1 MQSLT
6 KRWTKRLTDKGLTPF
21 GGRRGV
27 SRLYRRPI
35 WRPAGFLA
43 SLPRGVGLAAS
54 VAYLLAWGAYGM
66 VLSGQTLEVVND
78 TTARLGFAISA
89 VRITGQ
95 REIDEADVLDTLSI
109 HSGQSLF
116 LYDANS
122 ARERLKTLPW
132 VQDVSVMKLYP
143 GTLRVILEERVPSA
157 LWQRSVNDPVQ
168 IVDSA
173 GKVISGRLEARYARL
188 PRVVGEG
195 AESRVAEIT
204 SLLDDV
210 PELQKKVRAS
220 MLVSHRRWDLF
231 LDNGVQVML
240 PEVEPLK
247 AAQKLQDLDKKS
259 GLLDRDLTVVDL
271 RLPDRVAIRLS
282 DDAAK
287 ARADLVAARNKA
299 LKKRE
304 QDA

>member
-1 MQSLT
+1 MKTS
-6 KRWTKRLTDKGLTPF
+6 WTKRLVGKGFGPF

-27 SRLYRRPI
+27 SRLHRRPV
-35 WRPAGFLA
+35 WRQADLLTN
-43 SLPRGVGLAAS
+43 LPRGVGLFAS

-66 VLSGQTLEVVND
+66 VLSGQTLEVINNS
-78 TTARLGFAISA
+78 TARAGFAISA

-95 REIDEADVLDTLSI
+95 RESDEGDVLDTLSI

-122 ARERLKTLPW
+122 ARDRLKTLPW
-132 VQDVSVMKLYP
+132 VQSVSVMKLYP
-143 GTLRVILEERVPSA
+143 STLRIILEERVPSA
-157 LWQRSVNDPVQ
+157 LWQRSISEPVQ

-173 GKVISGRLEARYARL
+173 GNIIPGRIEARYARL

-195 AESRVAEIT
+195 AETRVAEIT

-210 PELQKKVRAS
+210 PALQKRVRAS

-240 PEVEPLK
+240 PEADPLK
-247 AAQKLQDLDKKS
+247 AAEKLQALDSKS
-259 GLLDRDLTVVDL
+259 GLLDRDITVVDL
-271 RLPDRVAIRLS
+271 RLPDRVAVRLT
-282 DDAAK
+282 DEAAK
-287 ARADLVAARNKA
+287 ARADLVTARNKA

>member
-1 MQSLT
+1 
-6 KRWTKRLTDKGLTPF
+6 
-21 GGRRGV
+21 
-27 SRLYRRPI
+27 
-35 WRPAGFLA
+35 
-43 SLPRGVGLAAS
+43 
-54 VAYLLAWGAYGM
+54 
-66 VLSGQTLEVVND
+66 
-78 TTARLGFAISA
+78 
-89 VRITGQ
+89 
-95 REIDEADVLDTLSI
+95 
-109 HSGQSLF
+109 
-116 LYDANS
+116 
-122 ARERLKTLPW
+122 
-132 VQDVSVMKLYP
+132 
-143 GTLRVILEERVPSA
+143 
-157 LWQRSVNDPVQ
+157 
-168 IVDSA
+168 
-173 GKVISGRLEARYARL
+173 
-188 PRVVGEG
+188 
-195 AESRVAEIT
+195 
-204 SLLDDV
+204 
-210 PELQKKVRAS
+210 